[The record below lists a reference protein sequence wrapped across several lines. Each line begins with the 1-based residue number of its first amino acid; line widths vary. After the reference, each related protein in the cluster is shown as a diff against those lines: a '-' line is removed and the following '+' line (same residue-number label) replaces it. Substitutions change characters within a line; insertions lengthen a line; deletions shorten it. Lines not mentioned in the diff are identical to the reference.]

1 MRLLLPFL
9 LAFSISGASACAQG
23 LQIVDVY
30 PDKAR
35 YAPFEPVNLIVELGG
50 NAIGTEIVSGSIWRL
65 GQVVSKCEPVRLGPD
80 AAKTLT
86 LSCAVPEKD
95 YQGYLVTVLL
105 TDGSGRTLGERE
117 TAIDVSSDWKRFPR
131 YGYLAHYNANEGTDP
146 KLWMA
151 QLNQF
156 HINGLEFYD
165 FQYRHDKPLAG
176 TVDHPDPSWKDIA
189 GRSVDG
195 AMVRALIDQAHHY
208 NMMAMAYNAS
218 YSAYDDVF
226 SRPHDQF
233 PLKWAIWDTHD
244 GPRSAATAKNL
255 ELHNTSGWSTH
266 RLYYMN
272 QNSPGWQNY
281 LFAQMHDLFEVYP
294 FDGWHVDTF
303 GERGGYAFDGS
314 RVDYISGFRPFIDH
328 ASAKLHKRILF
339 NAVGTLGQ
347 ESIAGSRADFVY
359 SELWEDN
366 ETFAG
371 ILLATKQVHFANPHV
386 GYVIAAYVHKEP
398 ENGPVPTAKQ
408 FNMPSVLLTDAAI
421 FASGA
426 SHIELGDGNRML
438 SREYFPAD
446 TRLSVSPA
454 LHDALRHYYD
464 YLTAYENY
472 LRDDIDV
479 EPCGVKVS
487 IPGQTTNP
495 LAVPNTIWTIAR
507 RKDDTTVVHLINLL
521 GSDDPR
527 WRDVNMTRP
536 APPSIRDLRL
546 QISSPENLLSVGWAS
561 PDVDGGRFHPISFKS
576 LKDGDSTW
584 IEFTL
589 PTLQYWDTVFL
600 KTARRSSSSVLIS
613 GRQ

>member
-1 MRLLLPFL
+1 MRLLTFL
-9 LAFSISGASACAQG
+9 LVLSISGASVYAQG
-23 LQIVDVY
+23 LQIVDAY

-35 YAPFEPVNLIVELGG
+35 YAPSEPVNLIVELNGK
-50 NAIGTEIVSGSIWRL
+50 AMGTEIISASIWRL
-65 GQVVSKCEPVRLGPD
+65 GQEVSKCGPIHVGAD
-80 AAKTLT
+80 AAKPLI
-86 LSCAVPEKD
+86 LPCAVPESD
-95 YQGYLVTVLL
+95 YQGYLVVVRLAE
-105 TDGSGRTLGERE
+105 GSGRSLGERA

-131 YGYLAHYNANEGTDP
+131 YGYLAHYNAAEGTDP
-146 KLWMA
+146 KMWMA

-176 TVDHPDPSWKDIA
+176 TVEHPDTSWKDIA
-189 GRSVDG
+189 GRRVDG
-195 AMVRALIDQAHHY
+195 AMVRELIDQAHQY

-226 SRPHDQF
+226 SRPGNQL
-233 PLKWAIWDTHD
+233 PLKWAIWDSHD
-244 GPRSAATAKNL
+244 GPRTAATAKNL
-255 ELHNTSGWSTH
+255 ELHNTAGWSTH

-272 QNSPGWQNY
+272 QNSLGWQNY
-281 LFAQMHDLFEVYP
+281 LFAQMHELFEVYP

-314 RVDYISGFRPFIDH
+314 RVDYISGFRPFVDH
-328 ASAKLHKRILF
+328 ASANVHKRILF

-347 ESIAGSRADFVY
+347 ESIALSAADFVY
-359 SELWEDN
+359 SELWQDN

-371 ILLATKQVHFANPHV
+371 IFLATKQVHDANPHV

-398 ENGPVPTAKQ
+398 ESGPVPTAKQ
-408 FNMPSVLLTDAAI
+408 FNTPSVLLTDAAI

-426 SHIELGDGNRML
+426 AHIELGDGDRML

-472 LRDDIDV
+472 LRDDVDV
-479 EPCGVKVS
+479 EPCGLKVR
-487 IPGQTTNP
+487 IPSQTTNQ

-507 RKDDTTVVHLINLL
+507 RKGTTTVVHLINLL
-521 GSDDPR
+521 GSDDPH

-536 APPSIRDLRL
+536 EPPSL
-546 QISSPENLLSVGWAS
+546 QGFNVEVSSPENVQSVGWAT
-561 PDVDGGRFHPISFKS
+561 PDVEGGRFHPIPFKRH
-576 LKDGDSTW
+576 KDGDSTW
-584 IEFTL
+584 ISFTL

-600 KTARRSSSSVLIS
+600 ESTGKSDSSMSIS
-613 GRQ
+613 GSQ